1 VPGVRVKREKSILP
15 VNGIV
20 RRTGNALVEE
30 RTRCA
35 DEPSMYEC
43 TNHLSESA
51 SLESGGDAY
60 TRHSTTRFL
69 SLDSQSYGSGSLS
82 NLIDSI

>member
-20 RRTGNALVEE
+20 RRTVYALVEE

-51 SLESGGDAY
+51 SLESGGDATVQPDSY
-60 TRHSTTRFL
+60 HLIVNLTEAVLYLTLSTACR
-69 SLDSQSYGSGSLS
+69 
-82 NLIDSI
+82 

>member
-20 RRTGNALVEE
+20 RRTVNALVEE

-51 SLESGGDAY
+51 SLESGVPPQY
-60 TRHSTTRFL
+60 NPIPIT
-69 SLDSQSYGSGSLS
+69 
-82 NLIDSI
+82 

>member
-1 VPGVRVKREKSILP
+1 VPGVRVKRDKSILP

-20 RRTGNALVEE
+20 RRTVNALVEE

-60 TRHSTTRFL
+60 STTRFL